1 MRVIELQRLKNKVV
15 LIGAITLT
23 LLKTDWSLQKDK
35 RNQRDPYSPDATE
48 ENSEV
53 NSKYYQRF
61 TQEKGFER

>member
-1 MRVIELQRLKNKVV
+1 MRVIELQRLENKVV
-15 LIGAITLT
+15 LIGAITFDT
-23 LLKTDWSLQKDK
+23 LKDRLKFTERQEES
-35 RNQRDPYSPDATE
+35 RDPYSPDATE